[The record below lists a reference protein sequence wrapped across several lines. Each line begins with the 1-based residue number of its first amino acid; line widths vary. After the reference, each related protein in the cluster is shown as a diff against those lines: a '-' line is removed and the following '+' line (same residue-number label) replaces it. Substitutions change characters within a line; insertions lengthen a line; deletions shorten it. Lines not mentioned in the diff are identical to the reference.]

1 MSKKE
6 IVIEKARELFTKYGY
21 KKVAM
26 DEIAKAANV
35 TKKTIY
41 TYFED
46 KESMFRYFINEE
58 LETMKENIELIYK
71 EKLSFFNKVAKSLYY
86 MLSYRKNSSL
96 LKAINY
102 EKENEIS
109 SKFLQDYDKEI
120 INYIKEKIDKEIK
133 SNNIKKCNS
142 KLMAFIIYKIYLALL
157 FEYEDELNEKE
168 VTKEVTLILK
178 DGLFN

>member
-21 KKVAM
+21 KKVAI

-58 LETMKENIELIYK
+58 LEIMKENIELIYK
-71 EKLSFFNKVAKSLYY
+71 EKINFFNKVAKSLYY
-86 MLSYRKNSSL
+86 MLTYRKNSSL

-102 EKENEIS
+102 DKDNILS
-109 SKFLQDYDKEI
+109 NKFSKDYDKEI
-120 INYIKEKIDKEIK
+120 INYIKEKLDNEIA

-142 KLMAFIIYKIYLALL
+142 KLMAFVIYKIYLALL
-157 FEYEDELNEKE
+157 FDYEDELDEKE
-168 VTKEVTLILK
+168 ITKEVTLILK